1 MPGGFTPH
9 LIADSALSREPFTPS
24 QLGLGDVV
32 TYVAFL
38 FHPVPSTIFSIAL
51 VMLEVATP
59 R

>member
-1 MPGGFTPH
+1 MTFAEKILAAHAVFGDIF
-9 LIADSALSREPFTPS
+9 
-24 QLGLGDVV
+24 GDVV

-51 VMLEVATP
+51 VMLEKATP

>member
-1 MPGGFTPH
+1 MNNKKISGN
-9 LIADSALSREPFTPS
+9 
-24 QLGLGDVV
+24 LGNLGDVV

-38 FHPVPSTIFSIAL
+38 FLPVPPTTFSIAL